1 MAVTLGS
8 VTFGELTTIKEKYEE
23 VGGRD
28 ERSVIVSGA
37 IAGKSSVAQIEAAL
51 DAILDAASEAD
62 YSAELSL
69 RPGRRLYVRRRKF
82 QREISLGPLV
92 GSFVLELEA
101 RDPFEVSAAETVV
114 NWTMAASGATK
125 AVASAGNVEA
135 QPAIALTAAGTL
147 VNPAI
152 SDGVNSMLYEGVVE
166 EGQIF
171 VFDSEQKVVT
181 LDGEDV
187 TPYTQGEFP
196 IVAPEG
202 TTLTYT
208 DDVSSSHAVNAT
220 ITFRDRWW

>member
-1 MAVTLGS
+1 MAVTLEG

-28 ERSVIVSGA
+28 ERLVIVSGA
-37 IAGKSSVAQIEAAL
+37 IAGKSSVTQIEAAL

-101 RDPFEVSAAETVV
+101 SDPFEVSSAETVV
-114 NWTMAASGATK
+114 NWTIAASGATK
-125 AVASAGNVEA
+125 AATSAGNVEA
-135 QPAIALTAAGTL
+135 RPVIAVTAVGSL
-147 VNPAI
+147 VNPMI
-152 SDGVNSMLYEGVVE
+152 SDGVNSILYEGVVE
-166 EGQIF
+166 NAKTLVI
-171 VFDSEQKVVT
+171 DSENTAVT

-196 IVAPEG
+196 VIAPEG

-208 DDVSSSHAVNAT
+208 DGASSSHTANAT